1 MPSFCPSALWS
12 VIKALAQLESI
23 SAEHLKYRRAEA
35 AFGDRSPKRKNF
47 QIGSP
52 FFLAS
57 DCNLDIF
64 AFTLFV
70 TDFLYIPQ
78 LDNISSGVLWP

>member
-35 AFGDRSPKRKNF
+35 AFGDRSPKRKDF
-47 QIGSP
+47 QI
-52 FFLAS
+52 
-57 DCNLDIF
+57 
-64 AFTLFV
+64 
-70 TDFLYIPQ
+70 
-78 LDNISSGVLWP
+78 

>member
-52 FFLAS
+52 FFLVREAG
-57 DCNLDIF
+57 LEP
-64 AFTLFV
+64 ARA
-70 TDFLYIPQ
+70 
-78 LDNISSGVLWP
+78 

>member
-52 FFLAS
+52 FFLEGTVKI
-57 DCNLDIF
+57 DIF
-64 AFTLFV
+64 LKSLRQNNFGVFG
-70 TDFLYIPQ
+70 
-78 LDNISSGVLWP
+78 SSGGRTS